1 MARKRIPILIIGLIL
16 FLNIF
21 SFGSS
26 FADEHKVLNSEINVF
41 INNDGS
47 ARITEKRNAY
57 LSEGT
62 ENYIVIG
69 NLGDSTIRD
78 FKVVE
83 DGRTYQYVDN
93 WDLNASRGEKAFKN
107 GIIDTGDS
115 YELSWG
121 IGEYG
126 EHQYIIEY
134 TITDFIK
141 ELQDGQILFWRFIN
155 DDLNTPPES
164 LTITIESDQA
174 FNQGEEEIY
183 AFGYEGDI
191 QFVDGKIVAQS
202 SEPLYSNNYATILVG
217 LPEGMFSTSDYIDT
231 TFQEVK
237 DEAFIGSDYG
247 SEDSGDDGY
256 YEDDYNDDFND
267 NYDNNFSPGFGFFGA
282 IGGLFSLFPLFIV
295 GIIAMNIFSN
305 KSSNSPGTFKRKFK
319 EEYYR
324 DYPYEG
330 DITDVYYILYKI
342 GVGKFENLLTS
353 FILKWINEERIMTE
367 TDETGLIFKKEVT
380 NIRFLN
386 KFMDNKTH
394 EGKLFN
400 MMLDAAGSNSLLEE
414 KEFTKWAARNY
425 SKIESWE
432 KEVREDSSMKLQE
445 LEYLTIEEKKK
456 FFFTTHNIVLTQ
468 KGERL
473 EENIYKYINYL
484 HDFSLLNE
492 HEAINVKIWDNIM
505 IWAGALG
512 LTEVV
517 SKQFEKLYPRYQ
529 AETVYRGNSIYLA
542 HALTRNVARAA
553 VPPSSSS
560 RSGGGGGFSSGGGGG
575 GGSFGGGSGGGTR

>member
-1 MARKRIPILIIGLIL
+1 MIKKRIPILIIAIIL

-21 SFGSS
+21 TFQSS
-26 FADEHKVLNSEINVF
+26 FAQEHRVESSDINVF

-47 ARITEKRNAY
+47 ARISEKRKAY
-57 LSEGT
+57 LNEGT

-69 NLGDSTIRD
+69 NLGRSTIVD
-78 FKVVE
+78 FQVSE
-83 DGRTYQYVDN
+83 DGRVYEYVDD
-93 WDLNASRGEKAFKN
+93 WDIDSLREEKTFKN
-107 GIIDTGDS
+107 GIIDTGNG

-126 EHQYIIEY
+126 YHEYLIEY
-134 TITDFIK
+134 TVTDFIK
-141 ELQDGQILFWRFIN
+141 EVDDGQILSWRFVN
-155 DDLNTPPES
+155 DELNIPPEN

-174 FNQGEEEIY
+174 FIKGEEEIY
-183 AFGYEGDI
+183 AYGYTGDI
-191 QFVDGKIVAQS
+191 QFVDGKIVAKS
-202 SEPLYSNNYATILVG
+202 SKPLEYVEYATVLAIL
-217 LPEGMFSTSDYIDT
+217 PQGMFETSDILDT
-231 TFQEVK
+231 TIQEIK
-237 DEAFIGSDYG
+237 EESFIGSDY
-247 SEDSGDDGY
+247 ELEENPGDDGY
-256 YEDDYNDDFND
+256 YDDYDDDYDD
-267 NYDNNFSPGFGFFGA
+267 NYDNVFDSGPGFFGA
-282 IGGLFSLFPLFIV
+282 ISGLFGLFPLAVV
-295 GIIAMNIFSN
+295 GIIFANIFSS
-305 KSSNSPGTFKRKFK
+305 KSSNIAGNFKRKFK

-330 DITDVYYILYKI
+330 DILDIYYILYKM

-353 FILKWINEERIMTE
+353 FILKWINEDRIMTE
-367 TDETGLIFKKEVT
+367 IDESGVIFKKEVT

-386 KFMDNKTH
+386 KVMDRTTH
-394 EGKLFN
+394 EGELFN
-400 MMLDAAGSNSLLEE
+400 MMLDAAGSNNILEE
-414 KEFTKWAARNY
+414 KEFTKWASKNY
-425 SKIESWE
+425 SKIEAWE
-432 KEVREDSSMKLQE
+432 KKVRDDSSMKLQKAG
-445 LEYLTIEEKKK
+445 YLTIEEKKK
-456 FFFTTHNIVLTQ
+456 FFFKTQDIVLTT
-468 KGERL
+468 KGEEL
-473 EENIYKYINYL
+473 EERIYKYINYL

>member
-1 MARKRIPILIIGLIL
+1 MYKKRIPITILVLIL

-21 SFGSS
+21 SVNSS
-26 FADEHKVLNSEINVF
+26 FADDHKVENSEINVF

-47 ARITEKRNAY
+47 ARITERRKAY

-62 ENYIVIG
+62 ENYIVIE
-69 NLGDSTIRD
+69 NLGESTIQN
-78 FKVVE
+78 FIVSE
-83 DGRTYQYVDN
+83 GGRAYQYVDN
-93 WDLNASRGEKAFKN
+93 WDINASREEKTFKN
-107 GIIDTGDS
+107 GIIDTGDG

-126 EHQYIIEY
+126 PHEYILEY
-134 TITDFIK
+134 TVTDFIK
-141 ELQDGQILFWRFIN
+141 ELQDGQILFWRFVN
-155 DDLNTPPES
+155 DELNTPPES

-174 FNQGEEEIY
+174 FNQGEQEIY
-183 AFGYEGDI
+183 AYGYEGDI
-191 QFVDGKIVAQS
+191 QFVDGKIIAQS

-217 LPEGMFSTSDYIDT
+217 LPQGMFATSDYIDR

-237 DEAFIGSDYG
+237 DEADIGSDYG
-247 SEDSGDDGY
+247 SEDSDDNGY
-256 YEDDYNDDFND
+256 YEDNDYNNG
-267 NYDNNFSPGFGFFGA
+267 FSPGLGFFGA
-282 IGGLFSLFPLFIV
+282 IGGLFSLFPLFIG
-295 GIIAMNIFSN
+295 GIIMMNIFSN
-305 KSSNSPGTFKRKFK
+305 KSSNRPGTFRRKFK

-330 DITDVYYILYKI
+330 DIVDVYHILYKM

-367 TDETGLIFKKEVT
+367 TDEAGFIMKKEVT

-386 KFMDNKTH
+386 THMDKSTH

-400 MMLDAAGSNSLLEE
+400 MMLEAAGANNILEE

-432 KEVREDSSMKLQE
+432 KEVRDDSSMKLQAE
-445 LEYLTIEEKKK
+445 GYLIIEEKKK
-456 FFFTTHNIVLTQ
+456 FLFTTHNIVLTA
-468 KGERL
+468 KGEEL
-473 EENIYKYINYL
+473 EERIYKYINYL

-542 HALTRNVARAA
+542 HALTRNIARAA

>member
-1 MARKRIPILIIGLIL
+1 MYKKRIPITILVLIL

-21 SFGSS
+21 SVNSS
-26 FADEHKVLNSEINVF
+26 FADDHKVENSEINVF

-47 ARITEKRNAY
+47 ARITERRKAY

-69 NLGDSTIRD
+69 NLGESTIKN
-78 FKVVE
+78 FIVSE
-83 DGRTYQYVDN
+83 GGRAYQYVDN
-93 WDLNASRGEKAFKN
+93 WDINASREEKTFKN
-107 GIIDTGDS
+107 GIIDTGDG

-126 EHQYIIEY
+126 PHEYILEY
-134 TITDFIK
+134 TVTDFIK
-141 ELQDGQILFWRFIN
+141 ELQDGQILFWRFVN
-155 DDLNTPPES
+155 DELNTPPES

-174 FNQGEEEIY
+174 FNQGEQEIY
-183 AFGYEGDI
+183 AYGYEGDI
-191 QFVDGKIVAQS
+191 QFVDGKIIAQS

-217 LPEGMFSTSDYIDT
+217 LPQGMFATSDYIDR

-237 DEAFIGSDYG
+237 DEADIGSDYG
-247 SEDSGDDGY
+247 SEDSDDNGY
-256 YEDDYNDDFND
+256 YEDNDYNNG
-267 NYDNNFSPGFGFFGA
+267 FSPGLGFFGA
-282 IGGLFSLFPLFIV
+282 IGGLFSLFPLFIG
-295 GIIAMNIFSN
+295 GIIMMNIFSN
-305 KSSNSPGTFKRKFK
+305 KSSNRPGTFRRKFK

-330 DITDVYYILYKI
+330 DIVDVYHILYKM

-367 TDETGLIFKKEVT
+367 TDEAGFIMKKEVT

-386 KFMDNKTH
+386 THMDKSTH

-400 MMLDAAGSNSLLEE
+400 MMLEAAGANNILEE

-432 KEVREDSSMKLQE
+432 KEVRDDSSMKLQAE
-445 LEYLTIEEKKK
+445 GYLIIEEKKK
-456 FFFTTHNIVLTQ
+456 FLFTTHNIVLTA
-468 KGERL
+468 KGEEL
-473 EENIYKYINYL
+473 EERIYKYINYL

-542 HALTRNVARAA
+542 HALTRNIARAA